1 MNEQPNEQKLDVL
14 YIKKLFHET
23 VDLFVQE
30 IDWPTGKGI
39 VCYYESI
46 ADGTEVNKQIDI
58 IRNRAHLGMTNWGK
72 TAVSEIHAY
81 SMEELFQIVCSGSTA
96 VIFPES
102 KLMVSINAAKVA
114 TRSPEEPSNEQIV
127 RGSHQGFVENIQQN
141 LSLIRNKLRSS
152 DLVIKTIRK
161 GHKTNTDIT
170 YLYFHSIVDHDV
182 VADLESRLN
191 RIDEDVILS
200 IGQVEDYLEDSTWS
214 PFPQF
219 MNTERP
225 DRVVENLAEGKIA
238 VFTDNSPTALIAPIT
253 FFSFYQSPDDFNGR
267 VLVGSFYR
275 LLRLFSLFMA
285 IFLPAFYI
293 AVVSFH
299 SEILPI
305 ELSKKVKLAINEI
318 PYRPIMEAF
327 LLESFIELIRE
338 ASIRLPKPIGQTI
351 GIVGGLVVG
360 DAIVNVGIVSNLM
373 VIVVAMTAISS
384 FVVPS
389 VEMNMTIRLL
399 RFPFMLAAA
408 SFGFFGMAIGTLILF
423 IHLLNR
429 SSLNQPYFSPVVP
442 FDPTRFKEIFFRL
455 PFSKSHKQQQTFYF
469 KQPKRGRTRK

>member
-1 MNEQPNEQKLDVL
+1 MKEQPNEQKLDIV
-14 YIKKLFHET
+14 YIKKLFHESI
-23 VDLFVQE
+23 DLFVQE
-30 IDWPTGKGI
+30 VDWPTGKGI
-39 VCYYESI
+39 VCYYSSL

-58 IRNRAHLGMTNWGK
+58 IRNRAQSGMANWGK
-72 TAVSEIHAY
+72 TAVSEVKSY
-81 SMEELFQIVCSGSTA
+81 SQEELVKIVCSGSTA
-96 VIFPES
+96 VIFPDP
-102 KLMVSINAAKVA
+102 KLIVTITAEKTA
-114 TRSPEEPSNEQIV
+114 TRSPEEPGNEQVV
-127 RGSHQGFVENIQQN
+127 RGSHEGFVENLQQN
-141 LSLIRNKLRSS
+141 LSLVRKKLISS
-152 DLVIKTIRK
+152 DLVVKSIQK
-161 GHKTNTDIT
+161 GHKTNTSIT
-170 YLYFHSIVDHDV
+170 YLYVDTIADPDV
-182 VADLESRLN
+182 VAEVEARLN
-191 RIDEDVILS
+191 RIDEDIILS
-200 IGQVEDYLEDSTWS
+200 LGQIEDYLEDSTWT

-225 DRVVENLAEGKIA
+225 DRVVQNLVEGKIA
-238 VFTDNSPTALIAPIT
+238 VFTNDSPTVLIAPVT

-275 LLRLFSLFMA
+275 LLRLFSLVMA

-305 ELSKKVKLAINEI
+305 EISKKVKLAINEI

-327 LLESFIELIRE
+327 LLEIFIELIRE

-360 DAIVNVGIVSNLM
+360 DAIVSAGIVSNLM
-373 VIVVAMTAISS
+373 VIVVALTAISS

-442 FDPTRFKEIFFRL
+442 FDPSRFKEIFFRL
-455 PFSKSHKQQQTFYF
+455 PFSKSHKQQKTFSF
-469 KQPKRGRTRK
+469 KQPRKGGTRK